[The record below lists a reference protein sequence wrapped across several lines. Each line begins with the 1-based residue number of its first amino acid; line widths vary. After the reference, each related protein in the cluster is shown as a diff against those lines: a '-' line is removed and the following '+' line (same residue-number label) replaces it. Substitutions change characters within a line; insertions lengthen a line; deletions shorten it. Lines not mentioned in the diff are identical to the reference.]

1 MTTAYI
7 KNNENWYLNSA
18 GDLPDEYVLSNGLVN
33 KIVEL
38 KAPKKKDLYV
48 NCECN
53 SEILR
58 ITKWEDEDEFYLIDY
73 EDEYSVIIDSLLNE
87 VFNKSQKDMF
97 DWFCYESDFGEKED
111 FHAYD
116 KNGNI
121 ICDTW
126 ENLYKTLEE
135 YEIEF

>member
-1 MTTAYI
+1 MTFDT
-7 KNNENWYLNSA
+7 L
-18 GDLPDEYVLSNGLVN
+18 L
-33 KIVEL
+33 KIGQGIQ
-38 KAPKKKDLYV
+38 KIHKRSSDLYQNYKIDLV
-48 NCECN
+48 
-53 SEILR
+53 
-58 ITKWEDEDEFYLIDY
+58 DY

-87 VFNKSQKDMF
+87 VFTKSQKDMF